1 MDELGIAVE
10 ILALLGLCFHTS
22 FYNLMG
28 TRKMLSVMHLYKR
41 ILSNE
46 ASCEGRVTKCIK
58 AKECKL
64 GEKTKNL
71 NSENSDVSEF

>member
-41 ILSNE
+41 ILSDD

-64 GEKTKNL
+64 GEKTTHSNKKF
-71 NSENSDVSEF
+71 EF